1 MMSEKR
7 KPHVNV
13 GTIGHIDHGK
23 TLIARSVL
31 STGDYIDPTPW
42 TPEDHERFK
51 KAMKRVHE
59 LRSPKEIKADLE
71 ISKTLNGIPEGWNS
85 P

>member
-1 MMSEKR
+1 MTQHIERKQ

-31 STGDYIDPTPW
+31 TTGDYIDPTPW
-42 TPEDHERFK
+42 TTEDHERFK
-51 KAMKRVHE
+51 KAIERVRDIE
-59 LRSPKEIKADLE
+59 QSMAVTNKLLGNNKIVS
-71 ISKTLNGIPEGWNS
+71 TQNFN
-85 P
+85 